1 MCFALWTAGYW
12 ADFIDPT
19 TGAAVSN
26 SVFTVPVL
34 YCLNLQ
40 SKLTKHILILWMKL
54 TLYWSSCLLG
64 GKSPNTLWCETTHA
78 YKPFGYIVWKIWK
91 NVFSLVTFLEIFPV
105 KLPVNSNSGSSAVK
119 TEDNKQ
125 NNIVL
130 IMEFSPLSSTVLCV
144 SIGRNHT
151 ANRQWAGT
159 SGLSHRGVEL
169 LHSHPPYPQGDS
181 FVCGDYFHQCTCSK
195 CCCC

>member
-1 MCFALWTAGYW
+1 M
-12 ADFIDPT
+12 
-19 TGAAVSN
+19 
-26 SVFTVPVL
+26 
-34 YCLNLQ
+34 
-40 SKLTKHILILWMKL
+40 
-54 TLYWSSCLLG
+54 LYWSSCLLG

-130 IMEFSPLSSTVLCV
+130 IMEFPPFPQQFFASPLGETTLRTDSEL
-144 SIGRNHT
+144 G
-151 ANRQWAGT
+151 
-159 SGLSHRGVEL
+159 HRGFHIEVSSSCTVIRHIL
-169 LHSHPPYPQGDS
+169 RGTPLFVGTIFTNAPVQSAAVARLQGFSDALN
-181 FVCGDYFHQCTCSK
+181 DEE
-195 CCCC
+195 